1 MPPKRAPKKG
11 GQKSPPKSAFNSPGK
26 FGSPIKVGKKDNR
39 NVLDFEGVDKG
50 VMNAYVKKHNAEEEA
65 FMSYDMRLLNDNPGI
80 MEELGINAILSR
92 KGVDGETAMKQSA
105 TSTYNWRQFVF
116 IIGEDDNTPA
126 NRKALASKLVAHF
139 NSNANSANY
148 QYPRKIKLGEDL
160 TQSPCRPVD
169 SILLDTDVL
178 GMMLAAYPDTPL
190 EELATFD
197 EIMGGFWTD
206 IEHGREVALG
216 HAGANA
222 RDVGDDGEEEEEA
235 VLADSD
241 SDSD

>member
-80 MEELGINAILSR
+80 IEELGINAILSR

-105 TSTYNWRQFVF
+105 TSTYFPRF
-116 IIGEDDNTPA
+116 
-126 NRKALASKLVAHF
+126 L
-139 NSNANSANY
+139 NSLRRRNSTYISY
-148 QYPRKIKLGEDL
+148 QRFLQDL
-160 TQSPCRPVD
+160 SQDLSQ
-169 SILLDTDVL
+169 ILL
-178 GMMLAAYPDTPL
+178 
-190 EELATFD
+190 
-197 EIMGGFWTD
+197 
-206 IEHGREVALG
+206 
-216 HAGANA
+216 
-222 RDVGDDGEEEEEA
+222 
-235 VLADSD
+235 
-241 SDSD
+241 